1 MDKNLENE
9 LNVTNFF
16 FWTRWNY
23 EKKLL
28 MLYFFKYLINIL
40 LEMFWNVI

>member
-1 MDKNLENE
+1 MDTNLEKE
-9 LNVTNFF
+9 LIFFEIF

-28 MLYFFKYLINIL
+28 MLYFHKYLINIF
-40 LEMFWNVI
+40 LETFWNVI